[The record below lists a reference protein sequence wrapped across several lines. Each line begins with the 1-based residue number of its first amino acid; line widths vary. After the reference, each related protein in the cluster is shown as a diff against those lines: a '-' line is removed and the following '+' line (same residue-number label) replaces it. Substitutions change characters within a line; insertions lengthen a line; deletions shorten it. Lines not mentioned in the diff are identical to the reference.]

1 MNLSPELITLGKYLA
16 GKFDNQEQAL
26 AAPAWFVHLHL
37 WNRPVPLF
45 TEDSITLYAEQA
57 NIVNLDKPYRPRLL
71 RLRQHHDQ
79 PNSLKVD
86 YYKFHDIEFI
96 KGAGKNPELLQQIQ
110 PEQIEFLPNCTLIVK
125 IENLSG
131 SRYQFTATS
140 ATGKPCSFTYQN
152 NTYHISLGFEVTPEE
167 LRVFD
172 KGIDPKTG
180 KVTWGARLEPFRF
193 HKKQDFTN
201 ELRI

>member
-16 GKFDNQEQAL
+16 GKFDNQEQARSS
-26 AAPAWFVHLHL
+26 PTWYVHLHL
-37 WNRPVPLF
+37 WHRPVPLF

-57 NIVNLDKPYRPRLL
+57 NIINLNKPYRPRLL
-71 RLRQHHDQ
+71 RLRQNNEQ
-79 PNSLKVD
+79 ANSLKVD

-96 KGAGKNPELLQQIQ
+96 KGAGRNPEKLQQLQ
-110 PEQIEFLPNCTLIVK
+110 PEQIEFLPNCTLKVK
-125 IENLSG
+125 TKHLSR

-140 ATGKPCSFTYQN
+140 ATGKPCSFTYQS

-167 LRVFD
+167 LRIFD

-180 KVTWGARLEPFRF
+180 KATWGAIIGPFRF
-193 HKKQDFTN
+193 QKQQDFTN
-201 ELRI
+201 ELQI